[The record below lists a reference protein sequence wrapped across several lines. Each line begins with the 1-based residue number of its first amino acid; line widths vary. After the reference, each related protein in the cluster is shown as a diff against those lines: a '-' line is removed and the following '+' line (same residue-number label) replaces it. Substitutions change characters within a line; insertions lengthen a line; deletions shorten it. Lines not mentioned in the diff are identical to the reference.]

1 MGCSVWDGPQGGD
14 VGRKITEDNVSVG
27 KESYAEG
34 LGLDS
39 AVGVE
44 RTKQILE
51 IFRRQISR
59 LECGERRVWEKP
71 RFLV

>member
-1 MGCSVWDGPQGGD
+1 M
-14 VGRKITEDNVSVG
+14 SVG
-27 KESYAEG
+27 KENYAEG

-59 LECGERRVWEKP
+59 PECGKRRVWEKAQVSGM
-71 RFLV
+71 RTRWM

>member
-1 MGCSVWDGPQGGD
+1 M
-14 VGRKITEDNVSVG
+14 G